1 MGRTRGRREQC
12 LFQPGRQAR
21 RLRQRRPKRA
31 GVGRGHRGGIGNPLI
46 GHWDLV
52 VDAVFTPDNLRV
64 LSGSRDGTIRTW
76 PLPLDGYGAMCA
88 KLTQNPSQDQWLAE
102 MPQGVDYKVL
112 CPDLPV
118 PGPR

>member
-1 MGRTRGRREQC
+1 VNRVSFSPDGGRVVSGSDDRNVRVWD
-12 LFQPGRQAR
+12 
-21 RLRQRRPKRA
+21 A
-31 GVGRGHRGGIGNPLI
+31 GTGEGIGNPLI

-76 PLPLDGYGAMCA
+76 PVPLDGYGAMCA